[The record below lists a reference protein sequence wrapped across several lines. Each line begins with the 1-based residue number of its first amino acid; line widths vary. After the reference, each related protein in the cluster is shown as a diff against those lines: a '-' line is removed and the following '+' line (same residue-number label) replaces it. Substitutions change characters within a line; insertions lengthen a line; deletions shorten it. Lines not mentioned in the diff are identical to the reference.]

1 VNDPATGDT
10 AKESIDRRLFRELG
24 PARLALMV
32 SVAVGL
38 VTTAAVLA
46 QLVLLAHL
54 LAWAM
59 GFQSGPFPTSILLGF
74 LAALC
79 ARAIVGA
86 VGEALAARTG
96 GAVTTELRTRLLKT
110 LVARGP
116 VALVNERTGA
126 LALDATRGLRALE
139 PYFGRYLPAAVISAI
154 APLGALVLLGV
165 LDWPSALIALALV
178 LLVPFL
184 MIRLGRRAASES
196 ARQWQ
201 RLSSMSAR
209 FLELLRGIPTLRSLG
224 RVDQARLEVIASNEA
239 VAASLAAT
247 LRAAM
252 LSSAALEFVAGVGVG
267 LVAMLA
273 GLRLLHG
280 TMSLAPALAVVLI
293 APEVFLPLRRAGA
306 EFHAST
312 EGRAAA
318 TSIFAALDAAPPLEP
333 SGETVGGSVL
343 PLVAEHVTAGY
354 PTAVFQPV
362 SFTLRSR
369 EHLIVDGPSGCGKST
384 LLGLLCGF
392 LAPSSGSLLVG
403 GVPATERDVREVRS
417 QISYVPQVPHIF
429 ARSLRDN
436 LTLGH
441 DPRGASDED
450 LEDLLVLVGLDHLL
464 RGHRNGLEHLLA
476 EAGRSLSG
484 GERQRLGL
492 ARALLQDRPVVLL
505 DEPTSH
511 LDGLTITTLR
521 NNLAPWLS
529 QRAVI
534 EVTHRPGLLEQ
545 GSMRLRMEPR
555 R

>member
-1 VNDPATGDT
+1 MTSLVNDPATGDT

-139 PYFGRYLPAAVISAI
+139 PYFGRYLPAAVVSAI

-165 LDWPSALIALALV
+165 LDWPSALSALALV

-450 LEDLLVLVGLDHLL
+450 LEDLLVLTISC
-464 RGHRNGLEHLLA
+464 
-476 EAGRSLSG
+476 AGTEMDWSICS
-484 GERQRLGL
+484 QRLV
-492 ARALLQDRPVVLL
+492 AL
-505 DEPTSH
+505 
-511 LDGLTITTLR
+511 
-521 NNLAPWLS
+521 
-529 QRAVI
+529 
-534 EVTHRPGLLEQ
+534 
-545 GSMRLRMEPR
+545 
-555 R
+555 